1 MIILTRILVAAIG
14 VIALLGVGQHWFDLD
29 AVAAE
34 RGMQAVGD
42 IGRANLRADVG
53 GLFLG
58 ISGLTLFAAVRQHQG
73 AILAALVLLGA
84 ALFGRFLSIAIDGY
98 SAPVAPPMIV
108 EAIIIAILIF
118 AYRAWGKKPEGL

>member
-1 MIILTRILVAAIG
+1 MIIVSRILVAIIG

-29 AVAAE
+29 AVATE

-73 AILAALVLLGA
+73 AILAAIVLLGA
-84 ALFGRFLSIAIDGY
+84 TLIGRFVSIAIDGY
-98 SAPVAPPMIV
+98 NAPVSPPMIV
-108 EAIIIAILIF
+108 EAALIAILLF
-118 AYRAWGKKPEGL
+118 VYRAWGKKPEGL

>member
-1 MIILTRILVAAIG
+1 MIIISRILIAIIG
-14 VIALLGVGQHWFDLD
+14 GFALLGAGQHWFGLD

-58 ISGLTLFAAVRQHQG
+58 VSCLTLFAAARQHQG
-73 AILAALVLLGA
+73 AILAAGVLLGA
-84 ALFGRFLSIAIDGY
+84 TLLGRFVSIAIDGY
-98 SAPVAPPMIV
+98 SAAIAPPIVV
-108 EAIIIAILIF
+108 EAILIAILLF
-118 AYRAWGKKPEGL
+118 VYRAWDKKPEGL